1 MEQLL
6 SVHQAAELL
15 GISRWTLESW
25 KAKRKIPFVKLGR
38 RCLFDPQDL
47 SEWIAANKVPI
58 RS

>member
-6 SVHQAAELL
+6 DMHQAAMLL
-15 GISRWTLESW
+15 GVSRWTLESW

-47 SEWIAANKVPI
+47 AAWVEQNKKPI
-58 RS
+58 RD